1 MTRQLFPRRPGLPA
15 YRRERGVA
23 LSVLALLVAVHGED
37 PGYRPRQRLSD
48 DVDAA
53 VLQFYVNAK
62 ELFGEEQAALHLAHL
77 IAKAPPG
84 AEAGYSPQPWA
95 VKVLKKHRSAIAA
108 FFTSRPVK
116 AEPKVSGMRDRESED
131 MRRKLD
137 RVIKPVRVNAPIG
150 PDCTSRGTLTGPRR
164 KKAS

>member
-1 MTRQLFPRRPGLPA
+1 MTRNLYPRRDGLKP

-62 ELFGEEQAALHLAHL
+62 EMYGEEQAALHLAHL
-77 IAKAPPG
+77 LAKAPPG
-84 AEAGYSPQPWA
+84 SEAGYEPQPWA
-95 VKVLKKHRSAIAA
+95 VRVLKKHRSAIAA
-108 FFTSRPVK
+108 FFTTRAVK
-116 AEPKVSGMRDRESED
+116 PEPKVSGMRDRESED

-137 RVIKPVRVNAPIG
+137 KVIKPGWR
-150 PDCTSRGTLTGPRR
+150 PDIHELRIEAKTARTKAG
-164 KKAS
+164 KKGAA